1 MTTTWIE
8 PQPIEVPSALRDVA
22 DGHPL
27 VAQLLARKG
36 ILTADEGR
44 AFLDPRQYSPTSPYE
59 LPDMEAAIRRLVQ
72 ALQHEER
79 VVVWGD
85 FDVDGMTATAILYST
100 LTTLGFRTSFYIPHR
115 IDESHGLNQ
124 QALDKLL
131 ADGVDLLLT
140 CDCGVSDVEQLEY
153 CRGRELDVIV
163 TDHHDVP
170 QTSPPAVALVDP
182 KYLPSNH
189 PLYELCGAGVAY
201 KLAEAL
207 LTHFGR
213 ARMAEDLLDLAAL
226 GTVADI
232 VPLIAENRY
241 LVQIGLPRLAAGR
254 RLGIA
259 VLART
264 AGIELSETDTSS
276 VGFALSPI
284 LNSSGRLQSA
294 DVAVHLL
301 TTHDEKQAETWAADI
316 VRLNEER
323 RYQTTLAES
332 MAHDMVGAMPR
343 PLPPALVLSS
353 NEWHQGVTGI
363 VAGRLTEAYHRPA
376 VLICL
381 DENSMARGSAR
392 SVAGI
397 DVHRA
402 IVQQSDLLV
411 AEGGHP
417 MAAGF
422 ALKVNDLEEFRGRMI
437 NAVGQMAVDLT
448 LERSVSVGAWIEW
461 GELGL
466 GLCDDL
472 YRLAPFGEGNRPPI
486 LASHRLTV
494 SSVRSLG
501 DRGSHFKLRVSDEE
515 GLAHDVLWWNGNR
528 ELIPTGPIDMAYVLK
543 PNLYRGVR
551 RLQVELVDL
560 RRMPAAPIEVSPAEE
575 LVSVPDRRHVDD
587 PAAEL
592 DAWLDRALA
601 GEPIAC
607 WGEGRSAGPIDGLLR
622 RDEIGSVETLL
633 LWTVPPGPDELLRV
647 LARAGAS
654 QVVLLFG
661 DFPAPDVKDFLT
673 ELVGLIKFTVSNK
686 AGQASVDAIAGAL
699 ATRRGAVLA
708 GLELLG
714 AASTIVYDIIGS
726 DELFI
731 SRYRPKPV
739 RLGDILT
746 LPAAGALRRT
756 LEEIAAYRRY
766 IVSTDPSGILPA
778 GYHPKKNGST

>member
-1 MTTTWIE
+1 VTTTWIE
-8 PQPIEVPSALRDVA
+8 PQQIEVPPVLRDA
-22 DGHPL
+22 IDGHPL
-27 VAQLLARKG
+27 VAQLLAQKG
-36 ILTADEGR
+36 ISSLDEAR

-59 LPDMEAAIRRLVQ
+59 LPGMEAAVRRLVQ
-72 ALQHEER
+72 ALQNGEQ

-85 FDVDGMTATAILYST
+85 FDVDGITAAATLYST

-124 QALDKLL
+124 PALDKLL
-131 ADGVDLLLT
+131 GEGVDLLLT

-153 CRGRELDVIV
+153 CRERDLDVIV

-170 QTSPPAVALVDP
+170 QTAPPAVALVDP
-182 KYLPSNH
+182 KYLSSDH

-241 LVQIGLPRLAAGR
+241 LVQMGLPRLAGGR
-254 RLGIA
+254 RVGIA
-259 VLART
+259 ALARI
-264 AGIELSETDTSS
+264 AGIELSTSDTSS

-284 LNSSGRLQSA
+284 LNSSGRLGSA
-294 DVAVHLL
+294 DVPVHLL
-301 TTHDEKQAETWAADI
+301 TTDDEKQAETWAANI

-332 MAHDMVGAMPR
+332 MAHDMVEAMPH

-353 NEWHQGVTGI
+353 SEWHQGVTGI
-363 VAGRLTEAYHRPA
+363 VAGRLTEEYHRPA

-381 DENSMARGSAR
+381 GENGLARGSAR

-397 DVHRA
+397 DIHQA
-402 IVQQSDLLV
+402 IVQQRDLLL

-422 ALKVNDLEEFRGRMI
+422 ALKMNDLEEFRGRMI
-437 NAVGQMAVDLT
+437 STIGQMAIDLT
-448 LERSVSVGAWIEW
+448 LERTVAIDAWIEW
-461 GELGL
+461 GELSL

-472 YRLAPFGEGNRPPI
+472 YRLAPFGEGNRHPI

-494 SSVRSLG
+494 SSVRPLG
-501 DRGSHFKLRVSDEE
+501 GRDAHLKLRVSDEE
-515 GLAHDVLWWNGNR
+515 GLAHDVLWWKGNR
-528 ELIPTGPIDMAYVLK
+528 ELIPTGPVDLAYVLK
-543 PNLYRGVR
+543 PNLYGGVR

-560 RRMPAAPIEVSPAEE
+560 RRMPAVAIEIGSTEE
-575 LVSVPDRRHVDD
+575 LVSVLDRRRVED
-587 PAAEL
+587 PPAEL

-601 GEPIAC
+601 GESIAC
-607 WGEGRSAGPIDGLLR
+607 WGEGHSAGPIDGLLR
-622 RDEIGSVETLL
+622 RDELGAVETLV

-647 LARAGAS
+647 LERAGAR
-654 QVVLLFG
+654 QVVLLFD
-661 DFPAPDVKDFLT
+661 DFPTPNVKTFLT

-686 AGQASVDAIAGAL
+686 AGQASVNAIAGVL
-699 ATRRGAVLA
+699 ATRRGAVMA
-708 GLELLG
+708 GLELLA

-739 RLGDILT
+739 RLSDILA
-746 LPAAGALRRT
+746 LPAAGILQRA

-766 IVSTDPSGILPA
+766 IASADPTEILPA
-778 GYHPKKNGST
+778 GYRPTENEPT